1 MLVGEHQLRAAPMIE
16 FAILIVMA
24 IFAIGFAWWW
34 WWFIEQKKKRKGS
47 TSAKGDRAIARKPHS
62 NGIVQP
68 GAAVS
73 ELMVSSHSGRR
84 TSAAGI

>member
-1 MLVGEHQLRAAPMIE
+1 MVHRE
-16 FAILIVMA
+16 
-24 IFAIGFAWWW
+24 
-34 WWFIEQKKKRKGS
+34 KKKRKGS